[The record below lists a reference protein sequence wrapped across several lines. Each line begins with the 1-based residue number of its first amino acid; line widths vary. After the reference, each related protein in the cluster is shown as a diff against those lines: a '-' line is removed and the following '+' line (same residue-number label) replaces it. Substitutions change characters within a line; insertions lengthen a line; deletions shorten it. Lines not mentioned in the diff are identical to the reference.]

1 MPTRRHIPPRAGRTV
16 WAFLGFLL
24 LFVLLILLVSH
35 YYLLPAL
42 AAYPHVSPA
51 WRRKMSAD
59 ALLLC
64 VLLLVILLCGLMLT
78 VRIGRFFFPRP
89 TAPRTR
95 TRHVDAWAEAGR
107 RASEADA
114 PEADDEDQPHG

>member
-1 MPTRRHIPPRAGRTV
+1 MPTRRPIPPRAGRTV

-35 YYLLPAL
+35 FYLLPAL

-107 RASEADA
+107 RASEAPQDVEEDDE
-114 PEADDEDQPHG
+114 EADG